1 LVRKYVLALA
11 LAVALAIAGGVVA
24 AVADAAAFT
33 GNACGLLTT
42 QQVVAVNLPAKCH
55 ASLQSGTGYVAYF
68 AIWSSSPSNGAAP
81 ALQVEIDRL
90 SPSLLAVQKRKFA
103 RHPALYAAPAQK
115 ILGLS
120 LAVYQQLPRS
130 VTGPTITVGATEFFV
145 GDYRCLLNLAYPYSA
160 GGPSIPEK
168 ATAIRLTKIIAGEL

>member
-11 LAVALAIAGGVVA
+11 LALAIAGGVVA

-33 GNACGLLTT
+33 GNACRLLTT
-42 QQVVAVNLPAKCH
+42 PQVVAVNLPAKCQT
-55 ASLQSGTGYVAYF
+55 SVQRGRGYAGYF
-68 AIWSSSPSNGAAP
+68 ANWSSSSNGAAP
-81 ALQVEIDRL
+81 ALSVEIQRL
-90 SPSLLAVQKRKFA
+90 SPSGLAAFKRQFA

-115 ILGLS
+115 IPGLS

-130 VTGPTITVGATEFFV
+130 VTGPTITVGATVFFV
-145 GDYRCLLNLAYPYSA
+145 GDYRCLLSLAYPYSA
-160 GGPSIPEK
+160 GGPPIPEK